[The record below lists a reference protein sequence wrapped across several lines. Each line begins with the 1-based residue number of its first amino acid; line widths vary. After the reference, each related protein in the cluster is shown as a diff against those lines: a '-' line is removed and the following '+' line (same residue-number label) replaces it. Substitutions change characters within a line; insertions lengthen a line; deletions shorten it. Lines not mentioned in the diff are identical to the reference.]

1 LCGRSLEHFEQALS
15 CSLEESD
22 EQREGKKKFPRLAEK
37 EMSSLPK
44 PEEGGATASL
54 LSPEQLGRLRARV
67 YFELSQVAI
76 TSCFLVSFVINFHNI
91 TRTILMNIRVYVL
104 VF

>member
-1 LCGRSLEHFEQALS
+1 MEQKTRIFCQIEIQEFHLWILNQVFHTKFSSAGRSLEHFEQALS
-15 CSLEESD
+15 CSLQESD

-44 PEEGGATASL
+44 PEEGGATARL

-67 YFELSQVAI
+67 YFELSQV
-76 TSCFLVSFVINFHNI
+76 SN
-91 TRTILMNIRVYVL
+91 
-104 VF
+104 